1 MGRNGFMEKAVAIA
15 AAFFLLAGV
24 ADAQEI
30 RTVCSADVCMPMRC
44 VGQHCTPVS
53 PPAQMSDAPMQWTD
67 LYSRPKPKPTA
78 HIAYGPLPQQ
88 FAELWLPDGAGP
100 HPLVVMIHGG
110 CWTKGIA
117 NLEIM
122 NYAAE
127 DLRKG
132 GIAVWNI
139 EYRGVDEPGG
149 GYPGTFQD
157 VAAGLDAVRGQ
168 AAAYHLRLEKVVAVG
183 HSAGGQLVLWA
194 AARGKLPAWSVL
206 RAANP
211 LKLSAIVDLAG
222 IPNLATDTNT
232 ACGGAV
238 ISKLVGQPTA
248 QRPDVYADTSPAV
261 LVPLGVPQ
269 YVIHG
274 ASDDTVRA
282 SVGAAYAKTAKAAG
296 DRVHVSTPPGNH
308 VEEIAPGAPSWDA
321 TAALIQRL
329 TR

>member
-1 MGRNGFMEKAVAIA
+1 MA
-15 AAFFLLAGV
+15 ASL
-24 ADAQEI
+24 
-30 RTVCSADVCMPMRC
+30 
-44 VGQHCTPVS
+44 
-53 PPAQMSDAPMQWTD
+53 MSWTD

-78 HIAYGPLPQQ
+78 HIPYGPLPQQ

-100 HPLVVMIHGG
+100 HPLVVMVHGG
-110 CWTKGIA
+110 CWLKGVA

-127 DLRKG
+127 DLRKR

-139 EYRGVDEPGG
+139 EYRGVDEAGG

-157 VAAGLDAVRGQ
+157 VAAGLDAVRGK
-168 AAAYHLRLEKVVAVG
+168 AAQYHLRLDKVVAVG

-194 AARGKLPAWSVL
+194 AARDKLPAPSVL

-211 LKLSAIVDLAG
+211 LKFSAIVDLAG

-238 ISKLVGQPTA
+238 IQKLVGPPTPDH
-248 QRPDVYADTSPAV
+248 PDVYADTSPAA
-261 LVPLGVPQ
+261 LVPLHVPQ

-274 ASDDTVRA
+274 ASDDTVRLA
-282 SVGAAYAKTAKAAG
+282 IGRAYAARAKAAG
-296 DRVHVSTPPGNH
+296 DKVRVSSPPGAH
-308 VEEIAPGAPSWDA
+308 VEEISPGTPSWDA

-329 TR
+329 AR

>member
-1 MGRNGFMEKAVAIA
+1 
-15 AAFFLLAGV
+15 
-24 ADAQEI
+24 
-30 RTVCSADVCMPMRC
+30 VCTSDLGGSICMPMRC
-44 VGQHCTPVS
+44 VGQHCTPV
-53 PPAQMSDAPMQWTD
+53 PPPGAVSSAPMQWTD

-78 HIAYGPLPQQ
+78 HIAYGPLPQH

-110 CWTKGIA
+110 CWTKGVA

-127 DLRKG
+127 DLRQR

-157 VAAGLDAVRGQ
+157 VAAGVDAVRAQ
-168 AAAYHLRLEKVVAVG
+168 AAAHHLRLDKVVAVG
-183 HSAGGQLVLWA
+183 HSAGGHLVLWA
-194 AARGKLPAWSVL
+194 AVRAKLPAWSVL
-206 RAANP
+206 RAADP
-211 LKLSAIVDLAG
+211 LKFSAVVDLAG
-222 IPNLATDTNT
+222 IPDLAKDTDT

-238 ISKLVGQPTA
+238 IGQLVGQSSA
-248 QRPDVYADTSPAV
+248 DRPDVYADTSPAA
-261 LVPLGVPQ
+261 LLPLGVPQ

-274 ASDDTVRA
+274 AADDTVRA
-282 SVGAAYAKTAKAAG
+282 SIGAAYAEKAKAAG
-296 DRVHVSTPPGNH
+296 DRVRVSNPPGNH
-308 VEEIAPGAPSWDA
+308 VEEVAPGTPSWDA

-329 TR
+329 AR

>member
-1 MGRNGFMEKAVAIA
+1 MA
-15 AAFFLLAGV
+15 ASL
-24 ADAQEI
+24 
-30 RTVCSADVCMPMRC
+30 
-44 VGQHCTPVS
+44 
-53 PPAQMSDAPMQWTD
+53 MSWTD

-78 HIAYGPLPQQ
+78 HIPYGALSQQ
-88 FAELWLPDGAGP
+88 FAELWLPDGAGL

-110 CWTKGIA
+110 CWTKGVA

-122 NYAAE
+122 NWAAE
-127 DLRKG
+127 NLRKR
-132 GIAVWNI
+132 GIAVWSV

-168 AAAYHLRLEKVVAVG
+168 AASYHLRLDKVVAVG
-183 HSAGGQLVLWA
+183 HSAGGHLALWA
-194 AARGKLPAWSVL
+194 AARGKLPALSVL
-206 RAANP
+206 RTTDP
-211 LKLSAIVDLAG
+211 LKLSAVVDLAG

-238 ISKLVGQPTA
+238 ITKLVGEATTD
-248 QRPDVYADTSPAV
+248 RPDVYADTSPAA

-282 SVGAAYAKTAKAAG
+282 GIGAAYAKRAMAAG
-296 DRVHVSTPPGNH
+296 DRVHVSTPPGGH
-308 VEEIAPGAPSWDA
+308 VEEISPGRPSWDA
-321 TAALIQRL
+321 TAALVERL
-329 TR
+329 TK